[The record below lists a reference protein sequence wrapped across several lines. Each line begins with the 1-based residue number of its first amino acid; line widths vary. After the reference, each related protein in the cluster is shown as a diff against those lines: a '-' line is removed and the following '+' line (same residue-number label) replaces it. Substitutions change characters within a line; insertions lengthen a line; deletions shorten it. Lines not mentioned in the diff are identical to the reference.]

1 MIEALQNICKHADNT
16 SDDSSDSLEEGLAK
30 EGIFLIGNNE
40 NEYFIT
46 TGNQIPITDAIRLRG
61 VLDDVNALDKDALKK
76 RYMAKME
83 STMISDKGGAGLG
96 FLDMAKK
103 TGTKFEYYF
112 EPLDDEKC
120 FFILTIRVAKL
131 D

>member
-1 MIEALQNICKHADNT
+1 
-16 SDDSSDSLEEGLAK
+16 
-30 EGIFLIGNNE
+30 
-40 NEYFIT
+40 
-46 TGNQIPITDAIRLRG
+46 
-61 VLDDVNALDKDALKK
+61 
-76 RYMAKME
+76 
-83 STMISDKGGAGLG
+83 MISDKGGAGLG